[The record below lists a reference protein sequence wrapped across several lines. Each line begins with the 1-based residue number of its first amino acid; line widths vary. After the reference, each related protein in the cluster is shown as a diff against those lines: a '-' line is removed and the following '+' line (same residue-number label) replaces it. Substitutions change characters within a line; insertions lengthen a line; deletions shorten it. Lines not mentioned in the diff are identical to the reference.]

1 MMNAQ
6 VTLGH
11 ERSLIKTRKMLELEQ
26 KHGKPIDE
34 LVIEAYTRFGF
45 RGAHSYL
52 GITGKTLSSWIRIL
66 GLVSFYGLAKR
77 EALKELGLSVVSR
90 EELPTE

>member
-1 MMNAQ
+1 MNAQ
-6 VTLGH
+6 ALLGH

-34 LVIEAYTRFGF
+34 IVIEAYTRFGF

-52 GITGKTLSSWIRIL
+52 GITGKTLSSWIKTL

-77 EALKELGLSVVSR
+77 GRLKELGLSVVSR
-90 EELPTE
+90 EQPPVE